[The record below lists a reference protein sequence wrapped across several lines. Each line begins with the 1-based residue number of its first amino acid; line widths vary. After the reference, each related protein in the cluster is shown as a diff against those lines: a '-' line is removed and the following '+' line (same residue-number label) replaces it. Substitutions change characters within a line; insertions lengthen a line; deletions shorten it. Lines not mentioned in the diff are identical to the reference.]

1 MSRGPPLLQIVA
13 VFLPDHWFPP
23 KFPEMFQDERPERTV
38 RIELNSPSMP
48 FRGALNQAQQGI
60 TFAIGAA
67 TAA

>member
-38 RIELNSPSMP
+38 RIELNSSDDSI
-48 FRGALNQAQQGI
+48 L
-60 TFAIGAA
+60 
-67 TAA
+67 